1 MSERDDQPQDEAA
14 TDAPEAAAD
23 DTTAEGQ
30 VDTDDAQMA
39 DTVDEPASELT
50 GTGPPSPQPEGTTGD
65 PVGQAEQHIASL
77 DMDEQRRKVQELSDK
92 L

>member
-30 VDTDDAQMA
+30 VDIDNAQMA
-39 DTVDEPASELT
+39 DTVDERASEFT
-50 GTGPPSPQPEGTTGD
+50 GTGPP
-65 PVGQAEQHIASL
+65 
-77 DMDEQRRKVQELSDK
+77 
-92 L
+92 

>member
-1 MSERDDQPQDEAA
+1 MSERDDQPPDEAA

-39 DTVDEPASELT
+39 DTVDEHAGELA
-50 GTGPPSPQPEGTTGD
+50 GSGPSPQPAGIDGD
-65 PVGQAEQHIASL
+65 PVGEAEQHIASL
-77 DMDEQRRKVQELSDK
+77 DMDEQRKKVQELSDK